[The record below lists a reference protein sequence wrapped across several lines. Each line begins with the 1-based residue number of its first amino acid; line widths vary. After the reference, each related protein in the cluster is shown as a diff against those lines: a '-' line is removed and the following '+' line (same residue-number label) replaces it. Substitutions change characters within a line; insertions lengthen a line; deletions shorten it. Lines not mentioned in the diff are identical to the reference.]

1 MRITESKIRQIIRE
15 EARRV
20 LREGEKPEGDPSDP
34 SYRSAMRRYYKAQ
47 QEPEPKRRT
56 SGLSRFPGMDDDDL
70 DPDPIPAMWFNPNRD
85 DLDDLDEG
93 AFPEEIEGVYGKAPP
108 EMVGSPRAKLE
119 SYLVDNGGEE
129 LVDAVMSAV
138 DSALK
143 RAMDKGD
150 EAPTSEDVTFNLSD
164 ETLDMI
170 PEGDEDE
177 WHEMLDAVL
186 EDEFDAGAFEE
197 SEADRESEE
206 ETRRDLGHSSNFI
219 PSRRSRY

>member
-56 SGLSRFPGMDDDDL
+56 SGHGRFPGMDDDDL

-108 EMVGSPRAKLE
+108 ERGGSPREKLE
-119 SYLVDNGGEE
+119 SYLMDNGNSE
-129 LVDAVMSAV
+129 LVDAVMSTV
-138 DSALK
+138 DAALE
-143 RAMDKGD
+143 RAMDSG
-150 EAPTSEDVTFNLSD
+150 ERPNSEDVTFNLSD
-164 ETLDMI
+164 EILDMI
-170 PEGDEDE
+170 PDGDEDN

-186 EDEFDAGAFEE
+186 KDEFDPDAFEE
-197 SEADRESEE
+197 AEADRESEE
-206 ETRRDLGHSSNFI
+206 ETRRDLSHSSRFL
-219 PSRRSRY
+219 PSRGSRY

>member
-34 SYRSAMRRYYKAQ
+34 SYRSAMRRYYKS
-47 QEPEPKRRT
+47 QEQGDEPKRPR
-56 SGLSRFPGMDDDDL
+56 SGHGRFPGMDDDE
-70 DPDPIPAMWFNPNRD
+70 PEPIPRMWFNPNRD
-85 DLDDLDEG
+85 DLDDLDES
-93 AFPEEIEGVYGKAPP
+93 AFPEEIEGVYGKSPP
-108 EMVGSPRAKLE
+108 ERGGSPREKLE
-119 SYLVDNGGEE
+119 SYLMDNGSEE

-164 ETLDMI
+164 EMLDMI
-170 PEGDEDE
+170 PDEDE

-186 EDEFDAGAFEE
+186 EDEFDPDAFEE

-206 ETRRDLGHSSNFI
+206 ETRRDLGH
-219 PSRRSRY
+219 PSRFLPSRGSRY

>member
-56 SGLSRFPGMDDDDL
+56 SGHGRFPGMDDDDL

-108 EMVGSPRAKLE
+108 ERGGSPREKLE
-119 SYLVDNGGEE
+119 SYLMDNGDSE
-129 LVDAVMSAV
+129 LVDAVMSTV
-138 DSALK
+138 DAALE
-143 RAMDKGD
+143 RAMDSG
-150 EAPTSEDVTFNLSD
+150 ERPNSEDVTFNLSD
-164 ETLDMI
+164 EILDMI
-170 PEGDEDE
+170 PDGDEDD
-177 WHEMLDAVL
+177 WHAMLDAVL
-186 EDEFDAGAFEE
+186 EGEFDPDTFAEA
-197 SEADRESEE
+197 EADRESEE
-206 ETRRDLGHSSNFI
+206 ETRRDLSH
-219 PSRRSRY
+219 PSRFLPSRGSRY